1 MYTLSKCVSRVFA
14 VGYAIKYIMRWDN
27 KLKPDI
33 FYANFDEID
42 ASRIKEKGIKFIII
56 DKDNTITLPL
66 ENKIYNGEIA
76 KKINEMKKLFGKK
89 NIAVVSNSIYDKRQK
104 DYKLISDNIG
114 VEIIEHKKPKP
125 FIKKE
130 VLNYFKINEDDS
142 KKIAIIGD
150 RVLVDVL
157 TARYNNFYSVL
168 VNPIAAK
175 KESIFIKIIRKFE
188 NKYKH

>member
-76 KKINEMKKLFGKK
+76 KKINEMKKLFGKR

-114 VEIIEHKKPKP
+114 VEII
-125 FIKKE
+125 
-130 VLNYFKINEDDS
+130 
-142 KKIAIIGD
+142 
-150 RVLVDVL
+150 
-157 TARYNNFYSVL
+157 
-168 VNPIAAK
+168 
-175 KESIFIKIIRKFE
+175 
-188 NKYKH
+188 